1 MAKASSSRKP
11 RSGTRAKPGG
21 RKNPSIAKPL
31 ALLAV
36 AVVVALGAA
45 FYLQRRTDEQAA
57 SAPALSSHNTHS
69 LISPDG
75 WNKGNSRAKAILVEF
90 VDFQCGACAAAS
102 SRMANI
108 ARKHGSRLKIVFKH
122 YPMQKAHSNAMIAAQ
137 AAEAAGRQYK
147 FWEMHDLLLQRQR
160 DWANVPDAQT
170 LFLRYAAE
178 LQLNLARFRRDVW
191 NPEVREKIYRDI
203 MEAQMAQVRSVPAF
217 FLNGKSIPNSRDEV
231 EFEQRIVDGIRSVQ

>member
-36 AVVVALGAA
+36 AVVVALGGGFLLAA
-45 FYLQRRTDEQAA
+45 THRRAGGLRTTPKLPQH
-57 SAPALSSHNTHS
+57 PL
-69 LISPDG
+69 PDQSG
-75 WNKGNSRAKAILVEF
+75 RWSKGNSRAKAILVEF

-160 DWANVPDAQT
+160 DWPT
-170 LFLRYAAE
+170 
-178 LQLNLARFRRDVW
+178 FRMPR
-191 NPEVREKIYRDI
+191 PSF
-203 MEAQMAQVRSVPAF
+203 SVTPPNCSSTWHAF
-217 FLNGKSIPNSRDEV
+217 GKTS
-231 EFEQRIVDGIRSVQ
+231 GIRR